1 MRWLFNRK
9 LVTPLLM
16 ALGLLVMLGGEVD
29 SGAIFYAVAIGYWL
43 VAGWWSNPGQR
54 RSDAR
59 RRAPTTAQVTA
70 MSSRAHRSDGVDG
83 AFSRLDPS
91 WRDWL
96 GREKDARED

>member
-43 VAGWWSNPGQR
+43 VANVAATPGV
-54 RSDAR
+54 AR
-59 RRAPTTAQVTA
+59 RPLR
-70 MSSRAHRSDGVDG
+70 
-83 AFSRLDPS
+83 
-91 WRDWL
+91 
-96 GREKDARED
+96 K